1 MELLIKS
8 LEILFMDLIIKQ
20 AQHGVRLSLEI
31 PHMVSQMDDLGPLQE
46 HRTAYTE
53 LTVEEIPTITQ

>member
-1 MELLIKS
+1 
-8 LEILFMDLIIKQ
+8 MDLIIKQ
-20 AQHGVRLSLEI
+20 VQHGVRLRLEI

-53 LTVEEIPTITQ
+53 LTVEEIPIITQ